1 MKIVNKHKLPE
12 VFIRA
17 VLNDPYSKGQSDFSA
32 TSLETPPRALAL
44 IETFK
49 DTLEI
54 DASTKVASLIGQGTH
69 KIAERAARP
78 GLDVCEQRYF
88 ATFVVDTVVYTIS
101 AQIDLYEIDTARL
114 YDWKTTKAFAFSK
127 KAGSGKKPEWIAQM
141 NIGAEIMRRNDI
153 YPKSLAIIALLKDWN
168 KREIVSPGYP
178 QTEVMAVE
186 LPMWSR
192 DEVSKYIEDK
202 IRAHVKAKLILPL
215 CSSKDTWGGNRCKGG
230 WCDAAQVCSQYLES
244 KRTGIIQED

>member
-1 MKIVNKHKLPE
+1 MKLTNKHKLPAAF
-12 VFIRA
+12 VRA
-17 VLNDPYSKGQSDFSA
+17 VENDPYTKGESDFSA

-44 IETFK
+44 IEKHK

-54 DASTKVASLIGQGTH
+54 DVSTKVASIIGQGAH
-69 KIAERAARP
+69 KIAERAARD
-78 GLDVCEQRYF
+78 GCDIFEHRYF
-88 ATFVVDTVVYTIS
+88 ATFTVDGVAYIIS
-101 AQIDLYEIDTARL
+101 AQIDLYENDTKCL

-153 YPKSLAIIALLKDWN
+153 HPKSLSIIALLKDWN
-168 KREIVSPGYP
+168 KRELVSPGYP

-192 DEVSKYIEDK
+192 DEVCAYIEKK
-202 IRAHVKAKLILPL
+202 IRAHVAAKQVLPL

-230 WCDAAQVCSQYLES
+230 WCDAAQVCSQFAES
-244 KRTGIIQED
+244 KRTGIIQEE